1 MSCGPGARGA
11 PEAQASTATT
21 SKLGYHAQGDRNGP
35 RTQKDR
41 AGISQLQREI
51 SELVEAG
58 KVEEARRLL
67 AEALSGHH
75 DENLSGWQKVLAK
88 TKGQPNPDVEPDFD
102 RTPEFL
108 WITEHSEA
116 YRGQWVALLG
126 SELLAHSTSLKEVVA
141 ALERNKPPHRA
152 MLHYVEVKLASVLSL
167 IPCQVACS
175 SHPRSRANSS

>member
-11 PEAQASTATT
+11 PEAQTSVAAT
-21 SKLGYHAQGDRNGP
+21 SKYWGIMPGEIEMGHALRKIEP
-35 RTQKDR
+35 ESRSYSEKIR
-41 AGISQLQREI
+41 
-51 SELVEAG
+51 ELVEAD
-58 KVEEARRLL
+58 KVEDARRLL

-126 SELLAHSTSLKEVVA
+126 SELLAHSTSLKVVVA
-141 ALERNKPPHRA
+141 ALERNKPPRRA
-152 MLHYVEVKLASVLSL
+152 VLHYVEV
-167 IPCQVACS
+167 
-175 SHPRSRANSS
+175 N